1 MPAQAGRDI
10 YYRQAKLEGWRARS
24 AYKLLQIDEVYE
36 IFKGVSRAV
45 DLCAAPGS
53 WSQVLSRKLYLPYIQ
68 KAGLSTDG
76 VPKIVSVDL
85 QPIGPVEG
93 VEMIQGDI
101 TSESTARRIIDIFK
115 GHQADLVVCDGAPDV
130 TGLHDLDQWTQSQLL
145 LAVLAIVT
153 NVLRPGGTFVAKIFA
168 KEKADLLFCQ
178 TKILFEEVHIF
189 KPRSSRPASAEAFII
204 CQNLSLP
211 EGITPDSLM
220 SQWSQERGQEQWT
233 PNEKILL
240 PFMFGGDLSGFDEQL
255 DPPGV

>member
-36 IFKGVSRAV
+36 IFAGVTRAV

-53 WSQVLSRKLYLPYIQ
+53 WSQVLSRKLYLPYLQ
-68 KAGLSTDG
+68 KNGSSTEG
-76 VPKIVSVDL
+76 GPKIVAVDL

-101 TSESTARRIIDIFK
+101 TSETTARRIIDIFK

-178 TKILFEEVHIF
+178 VKLLFEEVDIY
-189 KPRSSRPASAEAFII
+189 KPRSSRPASAEAFIV
-204 CQNLSLP
+204 CQRLALP
-211 EGITPDSLM
+211 EGITAESLM
-220 SQWSQERGQEQWT
+220 GQWNQNRGEEEWT
-233 PNEKILL
+233 PNEKLL
-240 PFMFGGDLSGFDEQL
+240 VPFLFGGDLSGYDQL
-255 DPPGV
+255 EH